1 MAYENIIYEKFE
13 EEPKIARITLNR
25 PERLNALST
34 DLINEFYSAA
44 QEFDEDPETVVLIVK
59 GAGRAFSSGYD
70 LGGGPA
76 RQAEETE
83 QVQPTIGRNR
93 RGMNASVE
101 RYLSFWNLRK
111 PIIAQIHGYCLSGGT
126 ELSAMCDLLVTAED
140 ATFGHIAGRYQG
152 TLRTNS
158 LWPYTIGMR
167 KTKEILFTGDFINGK
182 EAERIGMVNKAVP
195 ADQLEDE
202 VYDLARRIA
211 RVPLEILTL
220 HKHSVNRWF
229 EVMGLHTALRSS
241 ADFDA
246 MGPFTGVMGEFQK
259 LVTEQGMQ
267 AALAFRDAPWR
278 GYERKP
284 APKRD

>member
-1 MAYENIIYEKFE
+1 MEFENIIYGKFKD
-13 EEPKIARITLNR
+13 EPKIAQITLNR

-34 DLINEFYSAA
+34 NLLDEFYMAA
-44 QEFDEDPETVVLIVK
+44 DEFDNDPEAVVLIVK
-59 GAGRAFSSGYD
+59 GSGRAFSSGYD
-70 LGGGPA
+70 LGGGSSNK
-76 RQAEETE
+76 AEATE
-83 QVQPTIGRNR
+83 QIQPSIGRSR
-93 RGMNASVE
+93 RGMNSSVN
-101 RYLSFWNLRK
+101 RYLNFWNIRK
-111 PIIAQIHGYCLSGGT
+111 PTIAQIHGYCLSGGT
-126 ELSAMCDLLVTAED
+126 ELSAMCDLIVAAENS
-140 ATFGHIAGRYQG
+140 TLGHIAGRYQG

-167 KTKEILFTGDFINGK
+167 KTKEILFTGDFIDGK

-195 ADQLEDE
+195 ADELDDE

-229 EVMGLHTALRSS
+229 ETMGLHSVLRSS

-246 MGPFTGVMGEFQK
+246 MGPFTGVMGELQK
-259 LVTEQGMQ
+259 LVDEQGMQ

-278 GYERKP
+278 KYERKP
-284 APKRD
+284 APKDE